1 MAGQAILG
9 ETVLKQANVSDAES
23 VLEGMVSAHTPMVFR
38 IAYSI
43 LRNHHDAEDATQ
55 ECFLKILRLADKSK
69 SGLAEVRNT
78 KTWLA
83 RVAWTTALDRRSRR
97 AGVADH
103 EVLADDDATFRDP
116 EAAASASIVEQFP
129 HAAAAPDELLA
140 GREMQHVLEK
150 LIAALPEDLRQPL
163 ELSTVQ
169 ELNSA
174 EIAEVMGIPEG
185 SVRTRLMRARRLLK
199 EKLAT
204 MMEVKK
210 HG

>member
-1 MAGQAILG
+1 MAGHAILG
-9 ETVLKQANVSDAES
+9 ETALKQANLTDAAMETVVQDLVSLHMA
-23 VLEGMVSAHTPMVFR
+23 MVFR

-55 ECFLKILRLADKSK
+55 ECFLKVLKLLQKSK
-69 SGLAEVRNT
+69 AGLEHVRSP

-97 AGVADH
+97 AAVADH
-103 EVLADDDATFRDP
+103 ELVADDAMLLS
-116 EAAASASIVEQFP
+116 EWELSSIYADQFP
-129 HAAAAPDELLA
+129 DRAAAPDELLA
-140 GREMQHVLEK
+140 QREMQRWMEK
-150 LIAALPEDLRQPL
+150 MMAALPEELRQPL

-174 EIAEVMGIPEG
+174 EIAEVMGIPES
-185 SVRTRLMRARRLLK
+185 SVRNRLMRARRLLK

-204 MMEVKK
+204 LMEVKK